1 MKETVLDLLMFLFE
15 NYMDEQPHLPGRHQH
30 AEFYTKLLAAGFE
43 QEEIDQAFAWLE
55 GVLHNPAAGMVDPNA
70 RAFRIYDEL
79 EQAQI
84 DRDARG
90 FLLQLEQIGLVTP
103 SVRETVIDRAM
114 ALDEDE
120 IDIERLKWVV
130 LLVLFA
136 IPGEEQNFARMEELV
151 FDDAALL
158 H

>member
-1 MKETVLDLLMFLFE
+1 M
-15 NYMDEQPHLPGRHQH
+15 
-30 AEFYTKLLAAGFE
+30 
-43 QEEIDQAFAWLE
+43 
-55 GVLHNPAAGMVDPNA
+55 
-70 RAFRIYDEL
+70 AFRIYDEL

-136 IPGEEQNFARMEELV
+136 MPGEEQNFARMEELV